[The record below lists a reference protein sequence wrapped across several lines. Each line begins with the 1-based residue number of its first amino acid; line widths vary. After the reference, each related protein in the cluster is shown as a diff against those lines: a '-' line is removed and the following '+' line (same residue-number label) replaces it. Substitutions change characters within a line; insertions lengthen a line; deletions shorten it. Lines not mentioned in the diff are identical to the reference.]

1 MSEAQLQKLQ
11 LERDTLRAELQ
22 QLQSAIPT
30 QRASQLVVQQLN
42 GRVDPFQHAGS
53 GGSGGGGGGG
63 PVEQNEWVTES
74 SGGGGCCS
82 VQ

>member
-11 LERDTLRAELQ
+11 AERDALRAELQ
-22 QLQSAIPT
+22 QLQSSIPPA
-30 QRASQLVVQQLN
+30 RASQLVIQQLN
-42 GRVDPFQHAGS
+42 GRVDPFQHAGG
-53 GGSGGGGGGG
+53 GGSSG

-74 SGGGGCCS
+74 SGGGGCCA